1 MIEEFLPVGSVVM
14 LKEGTKRISVI
25 GFCPVIGDGREFD
38 YVGCLYPEGLLSP
51 DQTLLFNHSDIK
63 EIYHVGLKDQEHID
77 FSKKMVEARK
87 NDKNKVSESLP
98 NIKPVN

>member
-1 MIEEFLPVGSVVM
+1 MNEFLPVGTVVM
-14 LKEGTKRISVI
+14 LKEGTKRISII

-38 YVGCLYPEGLLSP
+38 YVGCLYPEGLLNP
-51 DQTLLFNHSDIK
+51 NETLLFNHSDIK